1 MSIQTTIREYIQQHM
16 IMLNDEISFT
26 DEDDIFQRGFVNS
39 LFSINLLN
47 FIEQQFQIVVD
58 NVDLELSNFNTVN
71 NIVHFIEKKQKIV
84 ESN

>member
-16 IMLNDEISFT
+16 IMLNDETSFT

>member
-84 ESN
+84 QNN

>member
-84 ESN
+84 QSN